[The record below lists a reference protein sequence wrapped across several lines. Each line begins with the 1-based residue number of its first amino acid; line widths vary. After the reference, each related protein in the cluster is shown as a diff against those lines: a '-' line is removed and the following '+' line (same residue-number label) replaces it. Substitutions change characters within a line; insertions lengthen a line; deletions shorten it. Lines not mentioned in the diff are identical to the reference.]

1 MRGRQARKEPTKCRK
16 SLVCIYGVVSPLSHF
31 LPQMSCLWHFR
42 RRHFSTAPSF
52 YFRLSLK
59 QYVNPCLLKVPR
71 MNILIYS
78 SLWTAS
84 VGGVQSVTNTLARG
98 LSEESTRSDADHVEV
113 TVATP
118 TLARTDYDIDSAF
131 RVIGKI
137 GFPEL
142 VRLVWKSDIVHL
154 AGPAMLPLV
163 LAWLLHKKVV
173 ILHHGY
179 QSVCPDGSLVHF
191 AEQRVCADSFASGD
205 ARDCLQ
211 CRTAKIGWLRGL
223 LSVAVAHP
231 RLWLCRRVAANI
243 AVSEHVNQRLQLP
256 RTTTIYSASEEPSIP
271 LDVEF
276 PRSYLFES
284 CNSPSNAP
292 LFVFVGRLT
301 SEKGVATL
309 LHAAAE
315 LAAEDTE
322 FRLRIIGDGPERARL
337 AILAWALHLR
347 DQIEFT
353 GTLTGAALEAAVSGS
368 VAVVLPSVAEETAG
382 QVAMEQM
389 MRGRVVIAADIG
401 GLGEIVGEA
410 GLKFPSGDAAAL
422 TKCLRRVIGDTELRA
437 ALGRAARSR
446 ALEHFTS
453 QRMVDEH
460 MELYCRIL
468 ERPTRARPPM
478 RTPSGFSLSPR
489 HKRAS

>member
-1 MRGRQARKEPTKCRK
+1 
-16 SLVCIYGVVSPLSHF
+16 
-31 LPQMSCLWHFR
+31 
-42 RRHFSTAPSF
+42 
-52 YFRLSLK
+52 
-59 QYVNPCLLKVPR
+59 

-98 LSEESTRSDADHVEV
+98 LAEESNHSGGDDVEV
-113 TVATP
+113 TVVTP
-118 TLARTDYDIDSAF
+118 TAAAKGLEDSNNSF
-131 RVIGKI
+131 RVVGEV
-137 GFPEL
+137 GFCEL

-163 LAWLLHKKVV
+163 LAWLLHKKAV
-173 ILHHGY
+173 IVHHGY

-191 AEQRVCADSFASGD
+191 ADQRVCCNTFASGD
-205 ARDCLQ
+205 ARDCAR
-211 CRTAKIGWLRGL
+211 CRGAKVGWLRGL
-223 LSVAVAHP
+223 ISVALAYP

-243 AVSEHVNQRLQLP
+243 AVSEHVKERLELP
-256 RTTTIYSASEEPSIP
+256 RTTTIYNAPEESSIP
-271 LDVEF
+271 LDGDF
-276 PRSYLFES
+276 PRAYLFD
-284 CNSPSNAP
+284 SPEPHSKAP
-292 LFVFVGRLT
+292 LFAFVGRLT
-301 SEKGVATL
+301 NEKGVATL

-315 LAAEDTE
+315 LAADDIQ

-347 DQIEFT
+347 AHVEFT
-353 GTLTGAALEAAVSGS
+353 GTLKGAALEAAVSGA
-368 VAVVLPSVAEETAG
+368 VAAVLPSVAEETAG

-389 MRGRVVIAADIG
+389 MLGRVVIAADIG

-410 GLKFPSGDAAAL
+410 GLKFPPGDVQAL
-422 TKCLRRVIGDTELRA
+422 TKCMRRVLSDAEHCA

-468 ERPTRARPPM
+468 ETPARVWPPERAFA
-478 RTPSGFSLSPR
+478 GFNLSSR